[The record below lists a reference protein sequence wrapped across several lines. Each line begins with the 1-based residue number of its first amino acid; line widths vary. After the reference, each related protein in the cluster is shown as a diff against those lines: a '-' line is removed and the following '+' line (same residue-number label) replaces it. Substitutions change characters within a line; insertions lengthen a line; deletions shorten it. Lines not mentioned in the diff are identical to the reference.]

1 MANLTISQLARVA
14 SVNLETIR
22 FYEAQRLL
30 PKPPRSPAGYRQY
43 GPDAADRIR
52 FIKRAQEL
60 GFSLNEIREL
70 LELRTGPS
78 ASQAEIRGRALAK
91 IREIEQKI
99 RDLEAIKANLE
110 KLTRACSGYGPLQQ
124 CPIIENLDVNS
135 NCTKKEERNGTKRR
149 RNLPLS

>member
-14 SVNLETIR
+14 GVNLETIR

-91 IREIEQKI
+91 SGKSNRRSVILKRSRRILKSSQGHVPDMARCNNVQSSKI
-99 RDLEAIKANLE
+99 W
-110 KLTRACSGYGPLQQ
+110 T
-124 CPIIENLDVNS
+124 
-135 NCTKKEERNGTKRR
+135 
-149 RNLPLS
+149 